1 MLSIVKNK
9 KSQSIFIYKFF
20 NKKQNSDINAAKNI
34 LIRSSQE
41 TETVFTSN

>member
-1 MLSIVKNK
+1 MLSIIKNK

-34 LIRSSQE
+34 LIRSFQE
-41 TETVFTSN
+41 TDSIYK